1 MTSHSGRT
9 FLHIAAETWQ
19 PWTKVEEQPGGGITV
34 KGPMAELLTIV
45 ARQLDFDYE
54 LKQPHDHVWGTL
66 LPNGS
71 WSGMLGMLQREEVEF
86 ALGPFGVTQVRETVC
101 DFSLPV
107 YSENNAILMVRPG
120 IGSDITGFVKPFT
133 FQVWV
138 LVLVAMVATWLT
150 FTLSLNVENLVVEI
164 EERVKSASTLA
175 LWVFKTLTQE
185 ASTWLPSTNASRL
198 VVVTWLLSSMV
209 FMSVYSGILTAML
222 TVPRVTIPI
231 DSQEDLVAQSQ
242 LPWRLETGSMMFQY
256 YQEAKDGIRRRVFE
270 GHSGTFPDCY
280 ASRKEI
286 ANGEFAGIC
295 DKTTMKKAMSWDFST
310 SGKCH
315 LYMSREVVYSN
326 AILAMAFRTNSSF
339 LRPVNRIL
347 RRLKEAGFIDKW
359 LGAELTNTTQ
369 CLRPPS
375 ADGTSEGI
383 RPLDLA
389 SFLGVLLVFGA
400 GHLLAFV
407 VFLVEVL
414 LSMLTN
420 SSP

>member
-71 WSGMLGMLQREEVEF
+71 WSGMLGMLQRE
-86 ALGPFGVTQVRETVC
+86 
-101 DFSLPV
+101 
-107 YSENNAILMVRPG
+107 
-120 IGSDITGFVKPFT
+120 
-133 FQVWV
+133 VWV

>member
-1 MTSHSGRT
+1 
-9 FLHIAAETWQ
+9 
-19 PWTKVEEQPGGGITV
+19 
-34 KGPMAELLTIV
+34 MAELLSIL

-54 LKQPHDHVWGTL
+54 LKQPQDHVWGTP

-86 ALGPFGVTQVRETVC
+86 ALGPFARTQSRETVS
-101 DFSLPV
+101 DFALPV
-107 YSENNAILMVRPG
+107 CVDNIAILMVRPG
-120 IGSDITGFVKPFT
+120 IESDIAGFVKPFT

-138 LVLVAMVATWLT
+138 LVLVAIVATWLT
-150 FTLSLNVENLVVEI
+150 FTLSLKVENLLVEV
-164 EERVKSASTLA
+164 EERVKSALTLA
-175 LWVFKTLTQE
+175 FWVFKTLTQE
-185 ASTWLPSTNASRL
+185 ASTWVPSTNASRL
-198 VVVTWLLSSMV
+198 VVATWLLSSMV

-242 LPWRLETGSMMFQY
+242 LPWRLETGSKMFQY

-270 GHSGTFPDCY
+270 GHSGIFPDCY

-286 ANGEFAGIC
+286 ANGEFAAIC
-295 DKTTMKKAMSWDFST
+295 DRTTMKMAMSWDFST

-315 LYMSREVVYSN
+315 LYMSRESVYSN
-326 AILAMAFRTNSSF
+326 LVFSIAFRTNSSF

-359 LGAELTNTTQ
+359 LGAQLSNATQ

-375 ADGTSEGI
+375 ADGTSEER

-389 SFLGVLLVFGA
+389 SFLGVLLVFGV